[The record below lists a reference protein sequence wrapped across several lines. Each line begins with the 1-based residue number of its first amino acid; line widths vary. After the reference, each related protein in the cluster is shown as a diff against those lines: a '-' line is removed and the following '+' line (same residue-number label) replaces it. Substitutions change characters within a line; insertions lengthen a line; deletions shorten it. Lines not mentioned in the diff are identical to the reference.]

1 MHGQRGLARWPSV
14 NGACGMRRFRK
25 ELEYMK
31 TKEGRSDFLYRV
43 KRDWVRNRSLYLL
56 AIPVLLFYLLF
67 HYKPM
72 YGAII
77 AFKNYTP
84 ALGVEGSPW
93 AGFTHFIRFFN
104 SVYFVR
110 LIKNTLL
117 LSIYNLIFGFPAPII
132 LALLLNEVRSKKFKS
147 LTQTITYLPHF
158 ISLIVVTGMLK
169 DFSLTTGLFN
179 DIIELFGGTR
189 TPLL

>member
-1 MHGQRGLARWPSV
+1 
-14 NGACGMRRFRK
+14 
-25 ELEYMK
+25 MK

-104 SVYFVR
+104 S
-110 LIKNTLL
+110 I
-117 LSIYNLIFGFPAPII
+117 
-132 LALLLNEVRSKKFKS
+132 
-147 LTQTITYLPHF
+147 PHF
-158 ISLIVVTGMLK
+158 
-169 DFSLTTGLFN
+169 
-179 DIIELFGGTR
+179 
-189 TPLL
+189 